1 MRLLAQRCETRWLA
15 SSATFATLHF
25 RLRLS
30 PRWLL
35 VLLILPLLLS
45 DRLFARGEE
54 KQILRFA
61 QDDMS
66 IRSRRCGS
74 CAASSDFITPV
85 ESIGLQRPENL
96 LSVAS
101 LGRTVF
107 SVPGLEA
114 NGVYAHD
121 RATPIGTITSTCSS
135 RAIGRFERSLA
146 PAALEGVVQGPAPA
160 ETERRLKQAVELN
173 PQSFEANHYL
183 GEFYIHAGKLAD
195 GIPYLEQAQRLDP
208 SHYDNGYD
216 LALAYL
222 ESEDFVKARQQAQ
235 AMLERQNTAELHN
248 LLGEIEEA
256 AGNSVTAANE
266 YQLAAHMDPTE
277 KYVFD
282 WGDELLLHR
291 AFQPALE
298 VFKGGVERHPQSAKL
313 HIGLGVAFYSQGL
326 YDDAARALCLA
337 ADLEPSD
344 SRPYLFL
351 GKMYDISLNQA
362 DEVTQRLRRFVR
374 LQPGNALAHFYYA
387 MSLWKGQRTQ
397 SAGPESDEIE
407 LHLSRASTLDPKFA
421 DAHLQLGTLYSSG
434 GKYTQAVTEFEQA
447 IKLDPDLANAHYRLA
462 QAYLHTDQQAAAKK
476 ELDLYEALHKRQMA
490 DAEKQRA
497 EVGQFLYSL
506 KDSP

>member
-1 MRLLAQRCETRWLA
+1 MFPKSRNGLFRAKCKMELLPRKCGRRWSGSGRTA
-15 SSATFATLHF
+15 FTTL
-25 RLRLS
+25 RSQLRLV
-30 PRWLL
+30 PRLLL
-35 VLLILPLLLS
+35 VLLVLPVPLVG
-45 DRLFARGEE
+45 RFFARRKE
-54 KQILRFA
+54 KQILRSA

-66 IRSRRCGS
+66 FRAKRSGAR
-74 CAASSDFITPV
+74 
-85 ESIGLQRPENL
+85 NL
-96 LSVAS
+96 LLVAA
-101 LGRTVF
+101 LGHAVF

-114 NGVYAHD
+114 SGVYRHK
-121 RATPIGTITSTCSS
+121 RAILIWAITSTSS
-135 RAIGRFERSLA
+135 PRAIGRFERSLA
-146 PAALEGVVQGPAPA
+146 PAALEEMAQSPAPA
-160 ETERRLKQAVELN
+160 ETERRLKQAAELN

-222 ESEDFVKARQQAQ
+222 ESEDFAKARQQAQ
-235 AMLERQNTAELHN
+235 AMLERQNMAELHN

-277 KYVFD
+277 KYIFD

-313 HIGLGVAFYSQGL
+313 HIGLGVAYYSQGL
-326 YDDAARALCLA
+326 YEDAARALCLA

-344 SRPYLFL
+344 ARPYLFL
-351 GKMYDISLNQA
+351 GKMYDISLSQA
-362 DEVTQRLRRFVR
+362 DGVSQRLRRFVQ

-397 SAGPESDEIE
+397 SAGPESEEIE
-407 LHLSRASTLDPKFA
+407 LHLSRAATLDPKFP
-421 DAHLQLGTLYSSG
+421 DAHLQLGTLYSSA
-434 GKYTQAVTEFEQA
+434 GKYTQAVAEFEQA
-447 IKLDPDLANAHYRLA
+447 IKLNPDLANAHYRLA
-462 QAYLHTDQQAAAKK
+462 QAYLHTGQQVAAKK
-476 ELDLYEALHKRQMA
+476 ELDLYEALHKQQMA
-490 DAEKQRA
+490 EAEKKRA
-497 EVGQFLYSL
+497 EAGQFLYSL
-506 KDSP
+506 KDSH

>member
-1 MRLLAQRCETRWLA
+1 MFPNSRNGLFRAKCKMELLPRKCGRRWSGSGRTA
-15 SSATFATLHF
+15 FTTL
-25 RLRLS
+25 RSQLRLV
-30 PRWLL
+30 PRLLL
-35 VLLILPLLLS
+35 VLLVLPVPLVG
-45 DRLFARGEE
+45 RFFARRKE
-54 KQILRFA
+54 KQILRSA

-66 IRSRRCGS
+66 FRAKRSGAR
-74 CAASSDFITPV
+74 
-85 ESIGLQRPENL
+85 NL
-96 LSVAS
+96 LLVAA
-101 LGRTVF
+101 LGHAVF

-114 NGVYAHD
+114 SGVYSHKPAILIW
-121 RATPIGTITSTCSS
+121 AITSTSS
-135 RAIGRFERSLA
+135 PRAIGRFERSLA
-146 PAALEGVVQGPAPA
+146 PAALEEMAQSPAPA
-160 ETERRLKQAVELN
+160 ETERRLKQAAELN

-222 ESEDFVKARQQAQ
+222 ESEDFAKARQQAQ

-277 KYVFD
+277 KYIFD

-313 HIGLGVAFYSQGL
+313 HIGLGVAYYSQGL
-326 YDDAARALCLA
+326 YEDAARALCLA

-344 SRPYLFL
+344 ARPYLFL
-351 GKMYDISLNQA
+351 GKMYDISLSQA
-362 DEVTQRLRRFVR
+362 DGVSQRLRRFVQ

-397 SAGPESDEIE
+397 SAGPESEEIE
-407 LHLSRASTLDPKFA
+407 LHLSRAATLD
-421 DAHLQLGTLYSSG
+421 
-434 GKYTQAVTEFEQA
+434 
-447 IKLDPDLANAHYRLA
+447 
-462 QAYLHTDQQAAAKK
+462 
-476 ELDLYEALHKRQMA
+476 
-490 DAEKQRA
+490 
-497 EVGQFLYSL
+497 
-506 KDSP
+506 